1 MFRAINDYGNS
12 FSPSLDWYMNLLLFP
27 RDYKTEDENINV
39 AIDVSLTNQ
48 TLICTV
54 NRMSLLLMVTNMM

>member
-12 FSPSLDWYMNLLLFP
+12 FSPSLGWYMNLLLIP